1 MIKSIHSIEKSYD
14 LVIVGGGVTGAG
26 VFHEA
31 LQQGFSPLL
40 VEANDFAWGTS
51 SRSSKMVHGGLRYL
65 KEGKILLTRAAVRE
79 RQRLLSVYPGLVTPL
94 NFIMPLY
101 HGHGPSMGAMKF
113 GLSLYS
119 LMAGE
124 RQHEIYSRTQVI
136 GKVPR
141 VRQTDLLSG
150 VGFKD
155 AQVDDAR
162 LVLRLIFD
170 GCDQGGRALNY
181 TRATAIERNSLG
193 NVSGV
198 HLRDT
203 ETKDVFFV
211 KTSVVINATGAFAE
225 ALHPSPV
232 KGFHIRPLRGSHLI
246 FPGKLYP
253 LDRVISFIHPKDN
266 RPVFLFPWEGCL
278 ILGTTDVDHTSVD
291 HTRVD
296 HTESVSKEPCISL
309 EEADYLMEGLAH
321 ILPDLRVSLE
331 DCIASI
337 AGVRPILSK
346 KKVSASK
353 ESREHVVWKDHGL
366 VTVTGG
372 KLTTFRLLARDA
384 LKAAH
389 KYLPGAPERKTRTLS
404 GPASKIAIES
414 IKGLGSMDSQLSA
427 NQLSVYQL
435 SVYQLST
442 GVIQRLGGRYGARV
456 QQMVATGMGKDFFT
470 VGNTQTLWAE
480 LYHGARHEQ
489 IRHLSDLLLRRV
501 RIGLFL
507 PNGGMDFMEEIQA
520 RIAPALDWDKDRWIR
535 EIKAYEQV
543 WQRAYCV
550 PGRKKTKVR
559 EDVHESKNNPGN

>member
-1 MIKSIHSIEKSYD
+1 MKPIHSIESIEKNYD

-31 LQQGFSPLL
+31 LVKGFSPLL

-65 KEGKILLTRAAVRE
+65 KEGKIFLTRAAVRE
-79 RQRLLSVYPGLVTPL
+79 RQRLLSVYPGLVVPL

-124 RQHEIYSRTQVI
+124 RQHEIFSRTQVV
-136 GKVPR
+136 GMVPKVC
-141 VRQTDLLSG
+141 QTNLMSG

-170 GCDQGGRALNY
+170 GCDQGGHAFNY
-181 TRATAIERNSLG
+181 TRATAIERNHRG
-193 NVSGV
+193 NVMGV

-203 ETKDVFFV
+203 ETGEVSFV
-211 KTSVVINATGAFAE
+211 KTPVVINATGAFAE

-232 KGFHIRPLRGSHLI
+232 KGFHIRPLRGSHLV

-266 RPVFLFPWEGCL
+266 RAVFLFPWEGCL
-278 ILGTTDVDHTSVD
+278 FLGTTDVDHTDVN
-291 HTRVD
+291 HI
-296 HTESVSKEPCISL
+296 ESMSKEPSISL
-309 EEADYLMEGLAH
+309 EEADYLMAGLAH
-321 ILPDLRVSLE
+321 ILPDLKVSLD

-346 KKVSASK
+346 KKVAASK
-353 ESREHVVWKDHGL
+353 ESREHVVWKEHGL

-372 KLTTFRLLARDA
+372 KLTTFRILAADA
-384 LKAAH
+384 LKAAQ
-389 KYLPGAPERKTRTLS
+389 KYLPGASKRKTRPKALS

-414 IKGLGSMDSQLSA
+414 RECLGSMDSQLSI
-427 NQLSVYQL
+427 NQLST
-435 SVYQLST
+435 SHLST
-442 GVIQRLGGRYGARV
+442 GVIQRLGGRYGSRV
-456 QQMVATGMGKDFFT
+456 KQVMATGAPKDFLP

-480 LYHGARHEQ
+480 LCHGARHEQ

-507 PNGGMDFMEEIQA
+507 PNGGMDFMDEIQA
-520 RIAPALDWDKDRWIR
+520 RLAPFLDWDKERWLR

-543 WQRAYCV
+543 WQDAYSV
-550 PGRKKTKVR
+550 PGRKK
-559 EDVHESKNNPGN
+559 